1 MFLYVFLIN
10 STNRIKY
17 MHYNNKNIVISE
29 LIGLQVTIAKHK
41 DKKQTGIKG
50 TVVDETKNTLVINT
64 SKGLKK
70 IIKAN
75 AVFRFKA
82 GKQSFL
88 VDGKEINYRPV
99 ERTEKALKFY
109 KRRSL

>member
-1 MFLYVFLIN
+1 
-10 STNRIKY
+10 
-17 MHYNNKNIVISE
+17 MHYESYNNKNIVINE
-29 LIGLQVTIAKHK
+29 LIGLQVKVVKHK
-41 DKKQTGIKG
+41 DKKQEGMEG

-75 AVFRFKA
+75 AIFRFKA
-82 GKQSFL
+82 GKKSFL

-99 ERTEKALKFY
+99 ERTEKALKYY